1 MQGCQFKKTCDVG
14 SSKKASSDDSKRKK
28 SHSLNPDSQVHLP
41 GNSTQV
47 AMHCTTTQQA
57 AGIHESVK
65 E

>member
-1 MQGCQFKKTCDVG
+1 MLE
-14 SSKKASSDDSKRKK
+14 AAKRHHLMIQSVKK

-47 AMHCTTTQQA
+47 AMHSTTTQQA